1 MLEKHFKSKKPKIM
15 NEVENHLEKQLV
27 FTEEIK
33 DYIMETAKWAQFMSI
48 IGFIFIGIISL
59 FGLSIILAGG
69 FIFGDLGKIGNI
81 PGFPAGMFS
90 LFGSIYIAIA
100 ALYFFPVY
108 YLFMFA
114 RKTKNAILCNDN
126 QMLTEGFSKLKSHY
140 KFVGILT
147 LIIVGF
153 YAFIFFMGM
162 VMFLIKV
169 ML

>member
-1 MLEKHFKSKKPKIM
+1 LKNILNQKKPKIM
-15 NEVENHLEKQLV
+15 NEVENNLEKQLV

-33 DYIMETAKWAQFMSI
+33 DYIMETAKWSKFLSILGFIFVGFMSI
-48 IGFIFIGIISL
+48 IGILMLFSLGGSL
-59 FGLSIILAGG
+59 FSDAVGLN
-69 FIFGDLGKIGNI
+69 NI

-90 LFGSIYIAIA
+90 LVGIIYFGIAL
-100 ALYFFPVY
+100 LYFFPVY
-108 YLFMFA
+108 YLYMFA

-126 QMLTEGFSKLKSHY
+126 QMLAEGFSKLKSHY

-153 YAFIFFMGM
+153 YAFMFFIGM